1 MNLVALQTKPSNNFE
16 ANLANLELLIANCDE
31 KSFIAAPELALTGYA
46 YERQEEASELS
57 KKAIEVLKEL
67 SKNKTIS
74 ITLLTEKNNQYFNTL
89 FIFHQS
95 KIVHTQSKYHL
106 FVLNEEKEHF
116 AQGEI
121 EDIQVIE
128 IEGLKVGAMICFELR
143 FIELWQKLRGADIIL
158 IPAMWGAKRKD
169 NFEALTKAL
178 AITNQCFVL
187 ASSSA
192 SEDCAKGSGI
202 ISPLGYEY
210 RDDEKELIKK
220 DVDLDEITQMRTY
233 LNVGINNGK

>member
-31 KSFIAAPELALTGYA
+31 KSFIVAPELALTGYA

-67 SKNKTIS
+67 SKHKTIS
-74 ITLLTEKNNQYFNTL
+74 ITLLTKGNNQYYNTL
-89 FIFHQS
+89 FIFHHS
-95 KIVHTQSKYHL
+95 KIIHTQSKHHL
-106 FVLNEEKEHF
+106 FVLNEEKEYF

-121 EDIQVIE
+121 EDIQLVE
-128 IEGLKVGAMICFELR
+128 IEGLKIGAMICFELR

-158 IPAMWGAKRKD
+158 VPAMWGAKRKD

-178 AITNQCFVL
+178 AIANQCFVL

-192 SEDCAKGSGI
+192 SENCAKSSGI

-210 RDDEKELIKK
+210 RDDEKELIQK
-220 DVDLDEITQMRTY
+220 DVDLNEITQMRTY
-233 LNVGINNGK
+233 LNVGITNGK